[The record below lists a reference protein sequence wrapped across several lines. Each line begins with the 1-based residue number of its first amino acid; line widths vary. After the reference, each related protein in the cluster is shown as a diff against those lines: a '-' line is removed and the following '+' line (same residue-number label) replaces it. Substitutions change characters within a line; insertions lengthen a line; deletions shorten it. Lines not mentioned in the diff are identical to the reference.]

1 MSYILERIREK
12 KKQKQKDLNYYEI
25 EYLKLNESRN
35 QLIMELRDLEIS
47 SIEFETQLELLNS
60 EMDLLEDTLLD
71 LVNYLTKSCEELSAL
86 VSELKPSKSAKK
98 KQKSAKKKKR
108 PNSKVQEES
117 LESDIENIKRMVD
130 FLMSQYKKAIE
141 NKKKETIK
149 GN

>member
-47 SIEFETQLELLNS
+47 SIEFETQLELLNT
-60 EMDLLEDTLLD
+60 ELDLLEDTLLD
-71 LVNYLTKSCEELSAL
+71 LVNYLTKSCKELSAL

-98 KQKSAKKKKR
+98 KQKTSKKKKR

-130 FLMSQYKKAIE
+130 FLMSQYKKEIE
-141 NKKKETIK
+141 NKKKEKSK
-149 GN
+149 GS

>member
-47 SIEFETQLELLNS
+47 SIEFETQLELLNT
-60 EMDLLEDTLLD
+60 ELDLLEDTLLD
-71 LVNYLTKSCEELSAL
+71 LVSYLTKSCKELSAL

-98 KQKSAKKKKR
+98 KQKTSKKKKR
-108 PNSKVQEES
+108 PNSNVQEES

-141 NKKKETIK
+141 NKKNDIQKS
-149 GN
+149 G